1 MNKAILLLALI
12 GCSTRAIAK
21 EPPATT
27 QAISNTR
34 YAHRSIS
41 VSSSAEYSPDFN
53 EVISFLERK
62 AAEMGPTMLNLP
74 AEKMDPPNFVVTTG
88 VDGRGKMMLDLK
100 VNAQDEPSL
109 RPAAKEFLNAMVSSL
124 ETYIR
129 DDFQNRKERAI
140 HLARR
145 EQDVSSAQLDDATAQ
160 TQALRAKLRELAGRA
175 DVSTQGV
182 TAAVSRLEE
191 EKEKLELDL
200 LGKKAR
206 REALEKEIA
215 GQADRL
221 QKQAQTD
228 PVVAELKKVVEAREA
243 KLKQVRQQYDS
254 GAASQREVN
263 DSVVEVAEA
272 RAKLAERERG
282 GGNGEGGGGQ
292 ILEALNRERIT
303 LSVDLQE
310 LEARLKLVETRLP
323 GLRSAM
329 DQLDALQ
336 RAEGDLKNARDA
348 LAASTNHLRDM
359 SRRLESADPPQ
370 VLITQT
376 EDREVA
382 PVAN

>member
-1 MNKAILLLALI
+1 MNKTILLLALI
-12 GCSTRAIAK
+12 SCSPLAIAK
-21 EPPATT
+21 EPATT

-41 VSSSAEYSPDFN
+41 VSSSAEYAPDFN

-88 VDGRGKMMLDLK
+88 MDGGKMMLDLK
-100 VNAQDEPSL
+100 VNPQDQPGL

-129 DDFQNRKERAI
+129 DDFQKRRDRALQ
-140 HLARR
+140 LAHR
-145 EQDVSSAQLDDATAQ
+145 EQDVSAKQLDDATAQ
-160 TQALRAKLRELAGRA
+160 AQELRVKLRELAGRA

-215 GQADRL
+215 EQADRL

-228 PVVAELKKVVEAREA
+228 PVVAELKKVVEARET
-243 KLKQVRQQYDS
+243 KLKQMRQMNEAGTATQS
-254 GAASQREVN
+254 ELN
-263 DSVVEVAEA
+263 DAIATVAEA

-282 GGNGEGGGGQ
+282 GAIGEGGGGQ
-292 ILEALNRERIT
+292 MLDALNRERIT
-303 LSVDLQE
+303 LSVDLHE
-310 LEARLKLVETRLP
+310 LEARLKLVEARLP

-336 RAEGDLKNARDA
+336 RAEGDLNNARDA
-348 LAASTNHLRDM
+348 QASSTNHLRDM